1 MNLIAKKIGII
12 RCNAQSENCGGFHC
26 LPALSK
32 KTGPFQQYDAI
43 ELVGFDTCG
52 GCGQGKSAKIVSKAK
67 RLKDKGAE
75 VIHIG
80 NCIIN
85 NCPYIELYVKDIK
98 EKVNIDVVR
107 GAH

>member
-1 MNLIAKKIGII
+1 MVKKIGII
-12 RCNAQSENCGGFHC
+12 RCNARSENCAGFHC
-26 LPALSK
+26 LPAVCK
-32 KTGPFQQYDAI
+32 KIGPFQEYEAI

-52 GCGQGKSAKIVSKAK
+52 GCGQGKSEKIVAKAQ
-67 RLKDKGAE
+67 RLKDKGVE

-85 NCPYIELYVKDIK
+85 SRPFVESYIKDIK
-98 EKVNIDVVR
+98 EKANTDIVR